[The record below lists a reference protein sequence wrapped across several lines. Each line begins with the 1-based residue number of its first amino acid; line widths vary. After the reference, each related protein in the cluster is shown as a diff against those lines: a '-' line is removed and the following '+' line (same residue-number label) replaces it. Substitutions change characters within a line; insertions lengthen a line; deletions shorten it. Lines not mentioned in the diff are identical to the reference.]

1 MAIVLRPRQQN
12 NQTISIGFS
21 GAAGVGKTT
30 LVKELFNYYKKQGLI
45 VDVVNEVT
53 RDIFSIYSQTHGV
66 RTLEEMRL
74 IPELYLMFQNDVLEI
89 QITREMRIQE
99 KSPELLLL
107 DRTVYDNYL
116 YTLLYCR
123 RIDHPELFDRITK
136 RVYEYLSSQPYQHIV
151 YLLPHGAKSYDEF
164 HAREDVNRQ
173 EIQDMVLRLLTSF
186 SLDRIKWVT
195 TNSLEERFGYLVF
208 LIDSWLKKKNLL
220 PV

>member
-30 LVKELFNYYKKQGLI
+30 LVKELFSYYKKQGLI
-45 VDVVNEVT
+45 VDVINEVA

-89 QITREMRIQE
+89 QITREMRIRE

-123 RIDHPELFDRITK
+123 RSDHSELFDRITK
-136 RVYEYLSSQPYQHIV
+136 RFYEYLISQPYQQII
-151 YLLPHGAKSYDEF
+151 YLLPHGTKNYDEF
-164 HAREDVNRQ
+164 RASEDLNNQ
-173 EIQDMVLRLLTSF
+173 EVQDVVLRLLTSF

-195 TNSLEERFGYLVF
+195 TTSLEERFGYLVF
-208 LIDSWLKKKNLL
+208 LIDGWLKKKNLL